1 MGFRYRKS
9 INLGGG
15 FKVNLSKSGVG
26 YSWGTKGA
34 RITKTAKGTKRTTL
48 SVPGTGISY
57 VSETSGKK
65 KVTNRSSQ
73 KSKSAPKQQTNYF
86 YNSPNNQ
93 DNQEGDKSSMKKLG
107 TFSKNVVLWILA
119 VFFALTFLV
128 YIPHIASFIALAVA
142 VLLAPVQKW

>member
-1 MGFRYRKS
+1 MGFRFRKS

-48 SVPGTGISY
+48 SIPGTGISY

-65 KVTNRSSQ
+65 HTQNRGTQTQSSQ
-73 KSKSAPKQQTNYF
+73 IKPAIGSHTKPPKK
-86 YNSPNNQ
+86 
-93 DNQEGDKSSMKKLG
+93 DNDQEGKNTGMKKMKKFE
-107 TFSKNVVLWILA
+107 TSENSV
-119 VFFALTFLV
+119 
-128 YIPHIASFIALAVA
+128 
-142 VLLAPVQKW
+142 